1 MSKSNIRPY
10 LIATTLFLV
19 ILFVQPT
26 ISTGSE
32 IVFDY
37 LIRFLICLGLGFLIN
52 RFLPKKK

>member
-1 MSKSNIRPY
+1 MPKTLRPI
-10 LIATTLFLV
+10 LIATALFL
-19 ILFVQPT
+19 IIIFVQPT
-26 ISTGSE
+26 VSTGSE